1 MAKRNH
7 TIDFITDLQER
18 ADHNINPYY
27 WFNRVTPFTLAQ
39 WKTEKWFT
47 PLFFVLYSAMGGL
60 LLRAVY
66 DQAVREQRVFWAV
79 LFDFS
84 DSFTTAR
91 CVGMLFFSFLWLMM
105 GISTGQSAL
114 RGIYAAML
122 PKPKRNRERKKKH
135 PKRPKNYK

>member
-7 TIDFITDLQER
+7 NVDFITDLQER

-66 DQAVREQRVFWAV
+66 DQAVRE
-79 LFDFS
+79 
-84 DSFTTAR
+84 
-91 CVGMLFFSFLWLMM
+91 
-105 GISTGQSAL
+105 
-114 RGIYAAML
+114 
-122 PKPKRNRERKKKH
+122 
-135 PKRPKNYK
+135 